1 MYEVIPVSVRQ
12 EIIILFE
19 QRKTVNE
26 IATLTGFDAQT
37 ILEFLTKEGYW
48 SENCSGCTIK
58 RCYDCPGLE
67 ELGRP
72 VSIQD
77 RIDFIAR
84 MKNDSKRT

>member
-1 MYEVIPVSVRQ
+1 MPVIPVSIRQ
-12 EIIILFE
+12 EVIVLFKK
-19 QRKTVNE
+19 RNTVRE
-26 IATLTGFDAQT
+26 IADLTGFDKQI

-48 SENCSGCTIK
+48 TENCIECKIK

-77 RIDFIAR
+77 RIDFLAR
-84 MKNDSKRT
+84 MKNDKERT